1 MVNVKVTGVAAARRA
16 FARLTRDVHEA
27 QEEVAE
33 QWAEHTRDGAQARVA
48 IDTGNLGSA
57 IESRV
62 KGEGADADAQVG
74 IWEDDAYYGQFVE
87 FGTEKQLAQPFL
99 YPAAT
104 DANREVPRWTAEA
117 IEKRLP

>member
-1 MVNVKVTGVAAARRA
+1 MVNVKITGVAAARRA

-27 QEEVAE
+27 QEDVAE
-33 QWAEHTRDGAQARVA
+33 KWAEHTERGAQARVPL
-48 IDTGNLGSA
+48 DTGNLGSA

-74 IWEDDAYYGQFVE
+74 VWEDDAFYGQFVE
-87 FGTEKQLAQPFL
+87 FGTEKQVAQPFL

-104 DANREVPRWTAEA
+104 EANREVPRWTAEA
-117 IEKRLP
+117 INERLP